1 MMGKLVDSLLAC
13 SHFVGVLCLCTN
25 VQTVSNEGS
34 ANETRQLYTMS
45 QAKKYNDRYIAA
57 VVEYC
62 GALDAGVN
70 SKKEQSQAESVI
82 YGDAQDR
89 QRGEHK
95 ARSTKLQLRS
105 RRKGDWVKR
114 SVHPLIGLFAMQSH
128 VHAPA
133 ILSTQT
139 SV

>member
-62 GALDAGVN
+62 GALDAG
-70 SKKEQSQAESVI
+70 
-82 YGDAQDR
+82 
-89 QRGEHK
+89 
-95 ARSTKLQLRS
+95 STA
-105 RRKGDWVKR
+105 KR
-114 SVHPLIGLFAMQSH
+114 SSH
-128 VHAPA
+128 KQKA
-133 ILSTQT
+133 
-139 SV
+139 